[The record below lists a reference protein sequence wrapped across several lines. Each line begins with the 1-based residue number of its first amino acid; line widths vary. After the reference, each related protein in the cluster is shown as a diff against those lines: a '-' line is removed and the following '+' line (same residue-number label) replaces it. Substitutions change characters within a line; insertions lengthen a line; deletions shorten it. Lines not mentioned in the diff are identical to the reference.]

1 MHGKTLVHTAQDTI
15 MTIEDICSNPF
26 VHEVLSYN
34 TDERRFE
41 KKKITQRSL
50 WDYADYFYRITYH
63 NPVSNTQNQVLLS
76 EQTTVYSVNRQSFL
90 PINDLTLQ
98 DTLKIN
104 TADSQR
110 IYVCPNCGDG
120 FVESPQRFAGH
131 YTWCNAEHRY
141 KTLMGQRT
149 FYRDHPDKLLE
160 RKARFI
166 KARRH
171 PITVLE
177 QWVMSLGFPELQYVA
192 NGDYGIEIAPNKHY
206 FPDFLVATEPK
217 VVEVGDTEYW
227 HDHDEI
233 RQRIR
238 DYESVGYDCLYLTN
252 EDVHERPL
260 QTRTRIAT
268 FLYNHDVPVE
278 SIACQKRGMRSPYRY
293 ALHVQDGSGYFA
305 NGVLVSSCR

>member
-1 MHGKTLVHTAQDTI
+1 MHSKTLVHVAQDTI
-15 MTIEDICSNPF
+15 MTMEDICSNPF
-26 VHEVLSYN
+26 VHAVLSYN
-34 TDERRFE
+34 IIDKRFE
-41 KKKITQRSL
+41 TTQILQRSI
-50 WDYADYFYRITYH
+50 WDYDEYFYRMTYH
-63 NPVSNTQNQVLLS
+63 HPVSNTQNQVLLS
-76 EQTTVYSVNRQSFL
+76 AQTTVYAVNHQSFL
-90 PINDLTLQ
+90 PINDLTLH
-98 DTLKIN
+98 DILKIN

-110 IYVCPNCGDG
+110 VYVCPSCGER
-120 FVESPQRFAGH
+120 FMESHQQLAGH
-131 YTWCNAEHRY
+131 FAWCTEESRH

-149 FYRDHPDKLLE
+149 FYRDHPDKLME

-171 PITVLE
+171 PVTMLE
-177 QWVMSLGFPELQYVA
+177 QWVMDLAFPELTYVG
-192 NGDYGIEIAPNKHY
+192 NGDYGIAIAPNKHY

-227 HDHDEI
+227 HDQDEI

-238 DYESVGYDCLYLTN
+238 DYASVGYDCLYLTN
-252 EDVHERPL
+252 EDIAERPL
-260 QTRTRIAT
+260 QTRMRIAT

-293 ALHVQDGSGYFA
+293 ALHVQDGYGYFA